1 MVRIMFN
8 MIAILFKVSI
18 HVEKQDNALIADD
31 PVVEGGKIEF
41 SNEFKFEGNASLSL
55 VGKKY

>member
-1 MVRIMFN
+1 MMVRIMFN

-31 PVVEGGKIEF
+31 PVVEEVERL
-41 SNEFKFEGNASLSL
+41 SLVMSLSL
-55 VGKKY
+55 KEMLL